1 LTVQISIGA
10 TNLINRQAHYF
21 AGDGNYGAADR
32 VVIVDT
38 AEWSEDDWLEIEDSW
53 DGDRIDTA
61 IKIDAKYRG

>member
-32 VVIVDT
+32 VAIVDT
-38 AEWSEDDWLEIEDSW
+38 GEWSEDDWLELEEAYDLDRMDVALKIES
-53 DGDRIDTA
+53 
-61 IKIDAKYRG
+61 KYRG